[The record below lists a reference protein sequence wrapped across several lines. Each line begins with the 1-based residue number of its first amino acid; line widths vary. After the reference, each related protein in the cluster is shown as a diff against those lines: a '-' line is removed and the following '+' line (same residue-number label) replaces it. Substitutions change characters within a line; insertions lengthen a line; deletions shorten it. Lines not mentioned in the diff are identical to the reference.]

1 MKHFCVTFIFIIFCI
16 SITACKPNPDQLIE
30 MVTPVV
36 YEISKVT
43 DKYDKKDGSADIKIK
58 YENIRFTDSDFPTG
72 EFDIVASSNF
82 TDNKEIRLN
91 YKFNGSYI
99 ADVAIFYNKND
110 KEYRT
115 VNLADNSIVKG
126 KTSNIDN
133 HIKSLAQKIII
144 SKLGGIKNQRVAI
157 FPFPTLDNKY
167 FLFGNYIG
175 ENITNELVNNN
186 IKVVERGLLRELF
199 KEFTL
204 KQTGI
209 VEYGKEEIDK
219 IINITGATAIV
230 TGTLSIINDDL
241 VVNCRVISTTGDVI
255 SSGKETMKLYLIPK
269 NYLKK

>member
-1 MKHFCVTFIFIIFCI
+1 MKNILSVSNLSYFYQDGDTIRYNLKDITFDFEKGKFYTILGE
-16 SITACKPNPDQLIE
+16 SGSGKTTLLSLIAALE
-30 MVTPVV
+30 
-36 YEISKVT
+36 EQKQ
-43 DKYDKKDGSADIKIK
+43 GKIK

-144 SKLGGIKNQRVAI
+144 SKLIH
-157 FPFPTLDNKY
+157 
-167 FLFGNYIG
+167 
-175 ENITNELVNNN
+175 
-186 IKVVERGLLRELF
+186 
-199 KEFTL
+199 
-204 KQTGI
+204 
-209 VEYGKEEIDK
+209 
-219 IINITGATAIV
+219 
-230 TGTLSIINDDL
+230 
-241 VVNCRVISTTGDVI
+241 
-255 SSGKETMKLYLIPK
+255 
-269 NYLKK
+269 